1 MMRTCNLPVTSD
13 QERREEARWRGQKLS
28 ACRVC
33 LRRHSAEMT
42 PNTIESGWSVE
53 NYIDVFMSR
62 NLAEV

>member
-13 QERREEARWRGQKLS
+13 QERGGQMAGSEAECMQGVS
-28 ACRVC
+28 P
-33 LRRHSAEMT
+33 RRHSAEMT
-42 PNTIESGWSVE
+42 PNTIESGWSIE

>member
-42 PNTIESGWSVE
+42 PNTIESRWSIE
-53 NYIDVFMSR
+53 NY
-62 NLAEV
+62 